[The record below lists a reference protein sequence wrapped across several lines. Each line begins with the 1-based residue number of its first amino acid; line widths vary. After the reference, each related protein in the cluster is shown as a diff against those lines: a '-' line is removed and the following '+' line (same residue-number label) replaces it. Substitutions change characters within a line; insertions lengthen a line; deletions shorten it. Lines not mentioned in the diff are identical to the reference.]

1 MIGMD
6 NILHTPLY
14 EGPKLELV
22 RQQDKLTIK
31 WEQTISSGKTT
42 KKRQCKHKDI
52 NKTCIIYPVD

>member
-42 KKRQCKHKDI
+42 KKDNASTR
-52 NKTCIIYPVD
+52 T